1 MYLLNNN
8 RNGRYNYRQPI
19 KQQSVMMP
27 IQHVPSQFKKENEL
41 VAPKPRVKEML
52 WGEPTWLLFHTL
64 AEKVKEEEFTKIRQ
78 EFLNQIMKIC
88 NNLPCPECSKHAT
101 IELNKVRFDTM
112 NDKEQLKKMLYNFH
126 NHVNKNLKKPLYDE
140 ENLKIYEKA
149 NFNTI
154 MKNFLLIFNSN
165 IKIPQLM
172 NQAFHRQHNIPKI
185 TEALYRIA
193 KNFKV

>member
-1 MYLLNNN
+1 MSVSREMWGNN
-8 RNGRYNYRQPI
+8 
-19 KQQSVMMP
+19 VW
-27 IQHVPSQFKKENEL
+27 F
-41 VAPKPRVKEML
+41 
-52 WGEPTWLLFHTL
+52 LFHTL
-64 AEKVKEEEFTKIRQ
+64 AEKIDERRFIESKEDIEYVLKT
-78 EFLNQIMKIC
+78 IC

-185 TEALYRIA
+185 TEALYRIS